1 MSLREPL
8 AETRLSAV
16 LSRGRVQ
23 ARFRSL
29 SPEDAVD
36 HLLRPVLLLE
46 GFSPE
51 ATDGALDGI
60 RNREGAGSTSF
71 GSVALPH
78 ARVGG
83 LGRIV
88 AALGVNV
95 DGVYESGP
103 AGIRVILAFA
113 SPASATV
120 EHLQFLAQVARLLRQ
135 EETVAELLEAADE
148 TTLLDAIRRRER

>member
-1 MSLREPL
+1 MREL
-8 AETRLSAV
+8 AVETRLSTILA
-16 LSRGRVQ
+16 RGKVE
-23 ARFRSL
+23 AGFRAL

-36 HLLRPVLLLE
+36 RLLRPVLLAE

-51 ATDGALDGI
+51 GTDAALEGI

-71 GSVALPH
+71 GAVALPH

-88 AALGVNV
+88 GALGANAS
-95 DGVYESGP
+95 GVFDSGP
-103 AGIRVILAFA
+103 AGIRIVLAFA

-135 EETVAELLEAADE
+135 EETVADLLDATDPGGLLE
-148 TTLLDAIRRRER
+148 AIRRRER

>member
-1 MSLREPL
+1 MRETTV
-8 AETRLSAV
+8 ETRLSAI
-16 LSRGRVQ
+16 LARGRIETG
-23 ARFRSL
+23 FRAL

-36 HLLRPVLLLE
+36 QLLRPVLLAE
-46 GFSPE
+46 GFSP
-51 ATDGALDGI
+51 AAADGALEGI

-78 ARVGG
+78 ARVPG

-88 AALGVNV
+88 GALGLNG
-95 DGVYESGP
+95 DGVYGAGP
-103 AGIRVILAFA
+103 PGIRVVLAFA

-135 EETVAELLEAADE
+135 EETVADLLESTDGATILE
-148 TTLLDAIRRRER
+148 AIRRRER

>member
-1 MSLREPL
+1 MREL
-8 AETRLSAV
+8 AVETRLSTILA
-16 LSRGRVQ
+16 RGKVE
-23 ARFRSL
+23 AGFRAL

-36 HLLRPVLLLE
+36 RLLRPVLLAE
-46 GFSPE
+46 GFSPD
-51 ATDGALDGI
+51 AADAALDGI

-71 GSVALPH
+71 GAVALPH

-88 AALGVNV
+88 GALGANAS
-95 DGVYESGP
+95 GVFDSGP
-103 AGIRVILAFA
+103 AGIRIVLAFA

-135 EETVAELLEAADE
+135 EETVADLLDARDPAE
-148 TTLLDAIRRRER
+148 LLDAIRRRER

>member
-1 MSLREPL
+1 MREPSV
-8 AETRLSAV
+8 ETRLSTILA
-16 LSRGRVQ
+16 RGRVE
-23 ARFRSL
+23 AAFRAP

-36 HLLRPVLLLE
+36 RLLRPVLLAE

-51 ATDGALDGI
+51 AASAALEGI

-71 GSVALPH
+71 GAVALPH

-88 AALGVNV
+88 GALGANAS
-95 DGVYESGP
+95 GVFESGP
-103 AGIRVILAFA
+103 TGIRIVLAFA

-135 EETVAELLEAADE
+135 EETVAELLDAKGPAG
-148 TTLLDAIRRRER
+148 LLEAIRRRER

>member
-1 MSLREPL
+1 MREL
-8 AETRLSAV
+8 AVETRLSTILA
-16 LSRGRVQ
+16 RGKVE
-23 ARFRSL
+23 AGFRAL

-36 HLLRPVLLLE
+36 RLLRPVLLAE
-46 GFSPE
+46 GFSPD
-51 ATDGALDGI
+51 AADAALDGI

-71 GSVALPH
+71 GAVALPH

-88 AALGVNV
+88 GALGANAS
-95 DGVYESGP
+95 GVFDSGP
-103 AGIRVILAFA
+103 AGIRIVLAFA

-135 EETVAELLEAADE
+135 EETVAALLEAADSAE
-148 TTLLDAIRRRER
+148 LLEAIRRRER

>member
-1 MSLREPL
+1 MSMREL
-8 AETRLSAV
+8 AVETRLSTILA
-16 LSRGRVQ
+16 RGKVE
-23 ARFRSL
+23 AGFRAL

-36 HLLRPVLLLE
+36 RLLRPVLLAE
-46 GFSPE
+46 GFSPD
-51 ATDGALDGI
+51 AADAALDGI

-71 GSVALPH
+71 GAVALPH

-88 AALGVNV
+88 GALGANAS
-95 DGVYESGP
+95 GVFDSGP
-103 AGIRVILAFA
+103 AGIRIVLAFA

-135 EETVAELLEAADE
+135 EETVADLLDARDPAE
-148 TTLLDAIRRRER
+148 LLDAIRRRER

>member
-1 MSLREPL
+1 MSMREL
-8 AETRLSAV
+8 SVETRLSTILA
-16 LSRGRVQ
+16 RGKVE
-23 ARFRSL
+23 AGFRAPG
-29 SPEDAVD
+29 PEEAVD
-36 HLLRPVLLLE
+36 RLLRPVLLEE

-51 ATDGALDGI
+51 AADAALEGI

-78 ARVGG
+78 ARVSG

-88 AALGVNV
+88 GALGANV
-95 DGVYESGP
+95 SGVFDSGHT
-103 AGIRVILAFA
+103 GIRIVLAFA

-135 EETVAELLEAADE
+135 EETVADLLEATDAAG
-148 TTLLDAIRRRER
+148 LLEAIRRRER